1 MKKNG
6 ILKILENIKE
16 SVRQQYKAEIT
27 GVFGSYIKGES
38 KKASDIDIL
47 VNFDEEADLFDLVA
61 LSLFLEKKLKRKVDI
76 VPQSSLREEIKEVI
90 LKEAVYL

>member
-6 ILKILENIKE
+6 ILKMLGSLKE
-16 SVRQQYKAEIT
+16 SVRQRYKAEIR
-27 GVFGSYIKGES
+27 GVFGSYVKGEA

-47 VNFDEEADLFDLVA
+47 VNFEDEADLFDLID

-76 VPQSSLREEIKEVI
+76 VPQASLREEIKETV
-90 LKEAVYL
+90 LKEAIYL

>member
-6 ILKILENIKE
+6 ILKILENLKE

-27 GVFGSYIKGES
+27 GVFGSYIKGKA

-47 VNFDEEADLFDLVA
+47 VNFDEEADLFDLVN